1 MELAKSLT
9 ARAHVKR
16 IGVGFGNKSC
26 LLGSTGS
33 QHGDRAEQSSV
44 LLAFVSFVKRCP
56 GPRQQS
62 VQLNKTTVVLDLKLN
77 RTDAK
82 PSVEDLAGK
91 QDNS

>member
-1 MELAKSLT
+1 MELAKSLS

-16 IGVGFGNKSC
+16 IGVGFGKKSC

-33 QHGDRAEQSSV
+33 QDGDHAEQSSV
-44 LLAFVSFVKRCP
+44 LLVFVSFFKRCP
-56 GPRQQS
+56 DPRSQS
-62 VQLNKTTVVLDLKLN
+62 VPLNKTTVVPDLKLD

-82 PSVEDLAGK
+82 PSVEDLAEK